1 MKRRI
6 DVLEF
11 IVVETL
17 RSALRDTPQNIESEA
32 ARILPGLRS
41 ALGNDRYYIPATP
54 PALAPEDDRRR
65 RIVADAMSP
74 MPTEEVERRHGVSR
88 STVYRLVKR
97 FARGEG

>member
-6 DVLEF
+6 DVLQF
-11 IVVETL
+11 IVTETL
-17 RSALRDTPQNIESEA
+17 RSALRDKPEQVESEA

-54 PALAPEDDRRR
+54 PALAPEDARRH

-74 MPTEEVERRHGVSR
+74 MPTDEVERRHGVSR
-88 STVYRLVKR
+88 RTIYRLVKR
-97 FARGEG
+97 FAQDS